1 MNAVLPKAEKR
12 LYEFDEFRVDPVRRR
27 LTRGGELVPL
37 TPKAFSILLVLLE
50 RRGEVVEKEEL
61 IQKVWP
67 DTFVTEANLTQNI
80 SSMRKALG
88 ERASESRY
96 VVTVPGRGYS
106 FVGDVL
112 EVSRDATGEIP
123 VILEPPQTLAKPEP
137 ADEGPLPEATPM
149 LSAPPVAS
157 LPEAAPASPLDA
169 TGPIV
174 APVRTR
180 RLQIV
185 GLGLLGIALVVAGTL
200 GGLSFLRK
208 GEVAGGAPL
217 PPGTVAQAGAGTAV
231 RRSSVA
237 VMGLRNLSRNREQ
250 AWLSTAL
257 AEMLTTELAAG
268 TRVRVISGETVSR
281 AQRSLS
287 LPYADAAGVQD
298 LGRLHSVLNAD
309 LIVVGS
315 YLALEEKGD
324 GKIRLDLRVQQL
336 PDGVTVA
343 SVAQV
348 GTESELFELVAEA
361 GARLRTALGW
371 EQPSPEEA
379 QAVLALRPAN
389 PEATRLYAEGL
400 ARMRTFDFRTALE
413 ILQKAAEADPN
424 SAIIRSA
431 ISQAWSGLGY
441 DVRAAE
447 EAEKAVALAVSLPKE
462 ERLAIEARYR
472 EAKKQWDQ
480 ASAIYQSLW
489 TFYPDNLEYGLQL
502 ANAQTVGGFPKKSLE
517 TIAAL
522 RRLPPPAGN
531 DPRIDLFEASNY
543 KRMSD
548 FKKLQQTAEIALEKG
563 RRLGESQVVA
573 QALVLKGDALLNT
586 ASGAEA
592 RAAYQE
598 ARELF
603 SKEDDRTQAALML
616 TRMGVTLH
624 EQSELADAEEA
635 FKTALS
641 ISESTGNVI
650 GRALQLGNLGLIARD
665 KGDLAHAQDLME
677 QSNALFIEAG
687 DRVYEARSSTL
698 LGTVLLMRGDLAG
711 GRKLLEKALVMTRQS
726 GTRIDE
732 MRALDNLAL
741 GLERQGRFGEA
752 RKLHEQ
758 ALAIGESIGD
768 NSRTANVRAGLAET
782 LLHLGQLR
790 RAREQFNRALAT
802 KRQIGDRVGI
812 ARILGSLARL
822 TYQEGNLAAARKLS
836 GESLQMA
843 REAGARNVEAEAL
856 RDLGVWSFASNDLD
870 GAREQLEDALAR
882 MKSGGADL
890 EAASVRLILASLTM
904 MGTDPVKAERVARE
918 VEGWYSQ
925 REIYGFQARALTIVA
940 EALMRQGRISEARET
955 VSRAQALADRSEDL
969 ETRIL
974 TTTSMAR
981 IEAQAGQARGALGH
995 LTWAMDESRKS
1006 GLVAANL
1013 SARLSYGSIQLQS
1026 GDPVLAQKVLSEVEQ
1041 EASRRGLLLVAN
1053 QVSFIRKA
1061 MAPKLG

>member
-27 LTRGGELVPL
+27 LTRSGELVPL

-67 DTFVTEANLTQNI
+67 DTFVTEANLTQNV
-80 SSMRKALG
+80 SSLRKALG

-112 EVSRDATGEIP
+112 EISRDATGEIP
-123 VILEPPQTLAKPEP
+123 VVPDPEALAKPEVT
-137 ADEGPLPEATPM
+137 DGGPLPEAAVP
-149 LSAPPVAS
+149 APVF
-157 LPEAAPASPLDA
+157 LPETAPARDLDP

-174 APVRTR
+174 APARTR
-180 RLQIV
+180 RLQIA
-185 GLGLLGIALVVAGTL
+185 GLGLLGIALVLAGAL
-200 GGLSFLRK
+200 GGFSFFSRK
-208 GEVAGGAPL
+208 GELAGGASAPL
-217 PPGTVAQAGAGTAV
+217 GQVTQAGTAAV

-237 VMGLRNLSRNREQ
+237 VMGLRNLSGNREQ

-268 TRVRVISGETVSR
+268 TRVRMISGETVSQ

-287 LPYADAAGVQD
+287 LPYVDAAGVQD
-298 LGRLHSVLNAD
+298 LERLHSVLGAD

-315 YLALEEKGD
+315 YLALGEKGG

-348 GTESELFELVAEA
+348 GTEPELFELIAEA
-361 GARLRTALGW
+361 GGRLRTSLGW

-379 QAVLALRPAN
+379 RAVLALRPAN

-400 ARMRTFDFRTALE
+400 ARLRTFDFRTALQTLE
-413 ILQKAAEADPN
+413 KAAEADPG

-480 ASAIYQSLW
+480 ASEIYQSLW
-489 TFYPDNLEYGLQL
+489 TFYPDNLEYGLRL
-502 ANAQTVGGFPKKSLE
+502 ANAQTVGGFTQKSLE
-517 TIAAL
+517 TIAVL
-522 RRLPPPAGN
+522 RRLPPPAGE
-531 DPRIDLFEASNY
+531 DPRIDLAEALNA

-548 FKKLQQTAEIALEKG
+548 FKNLRRTADLALEKG
-563 RRLGESQVVA
+563 RRLGGGQVVA
-573 QALVLKGDALLNT
+573 QALVYKGDSLLLT
-586 ASGAEA
+586 GRGAEA

-624 EQSELADAEEA
+624 EQSELEDAEEA

-641 ISESTGNVI
+641 ITESTGNVI

-665 KGDLAHAQDLME
+665 KGDLARAQELME
-677 QSNALFIEAG
+677 QSNALFVEAG

-698 LGTVLLMRGDLAG
+698 LGTVLLLRGDLAG

-732 MRALDNLAL
+732 VRALDNLAL

-758 ALAIGESIGD
+758 ALTIAESIGD
-768 NSRTANVRAGLAET
+768 NSRTANVRTGLAET

-790 RAREQFNRALAT
+790 RAREHFDQALAA
-802 KRQIGDRVGI
+802 KRQIGDQVNA

-822 TYQEGNLAAARKLS
+822 TYQEGDIATARKLS
-836 GESLQMA
+836 EESLRMA
-843 REAGARNVEAEAL
+843 REVGARNVEAEAL

-870 GAREQLEDALAR
+870 GARDQLEDALAR

-890 EAASVRLILASLTM
+890 EAASCRLILASITM
-904 MGTDPVKAERVARE
+904 MGTDPVKAERIARE
-918 VEGWYSQ
+918 VADWYGR
-925 REIYGFQARALTIVA
+925 REIYGFQARALTLVA
-940 EALMRQGRISEARET
+940 EALMRQGRIPDARET
-955 VSRAQALADRSEDL
+955 ATRARALADRSEDL

-974 TTTSMAR
+974 AATSMAR
-981 IEAQAGQARGALGH
+981 IDAAAGQIRGALGH

-1013 SARLSYGSIQLQS
+1013 SARLSYGAIQLRA
-1026 GDPVLAQKVLSEVEQ
+1026 GDPVAAQKMLAEVEQ
-1041 EASRRGLLLVAN
+1041 EASRRGFLLIASHVGLL
-1053 QVSFIRKA
+1053 RKS

>member
-1 MNAVLPKAEKR
+1 MNAVLPKAERR

-67 DTFVTEANLTQNI
+67 DTFVTEANLTQNV
-80 SSMRKALG
+80 SSLRKALG

-123 VILEPPQTLAKPEP
+123 VVVLEPQPVAKPEP
-137 ADEGPLPEATPM
+137 ADE
-149 LSAPPVAS
+149 APPEGTPPMAS
-157 LPEAAPASPLDA
+157 LPEAAPASHFDA

-174 APVRTR
+174 PPARTR

-185 GLGLLGIALVVAGTL
+185 GLGLLGIAVVIAGTL

-208 GEVAGGAPL
+208 GEVAGGASVPS
-217 PPGTVAQAGAGTAV
+217 GAMAQAGTGAAV

-237 VMGLRNLSRNREQ
+237 VMGLRNLSGNRER

-268 TRVRVISGETVSR
+268 TRVRVISGETVSQ

-287 LPYADAAGVQD
+287 LPYADAAGGQD
-298 LGRLHSVLNAD
+298 LERLHSVLGAD

-315 YLALEEKGD
+315 YLALGEKGG

-348 GTESELFELVAEA
+348 GTEPELFELVAEA
-361 GARLRTALGW
+361 GARLRTSLGW

-400 ARMRTFDFRTALE
+400 ARLRTFDFRTALE
-413 ILQKAAEADPN
+413 TLEKAAEADPG

-462 ERLAIEARYR
+462 ERLATEARYR

-489 TFYPDNLEYGLQL
+489 TFYPDNLEYGLRL
-502 ANAQTVGGFPKKSLE
+502 ANAQTVGGFPRKSFE

-522 RRLPPPAGN
+522 RRLPPPAGE
-531 DPRIDLFEASNY
+531 DPRIDLAEALNY
-543 KRMSD
+543 KRTSD
-548 FKKLQQTAEIALEKG
+548 FKSLQRTAEAALEKG
-563 RRLGESQVVA
+563 RRLGGSQVVA
-573 QALVLKGDALLNT
+573 QALVYKGDALLMT
-586 ASGAEA
+586 GRGPEA
-592 RAAYQE
+592 RAAFQE

-603 SKEDDRTQAALML
+603 AREDDRTQAALML

-624 EQSELADAEEA
+624 EQSELEDAEEA
-635 FKTALS
+635 FRTALS
-641 ISESTGNVI
+641 INESTGNVI

-665 KGDLAHAQDLME
+665 KGDLAEAQKLME

-732 MRALDNLAL
+732 VRALDNLAL
-741 GLERQGRFGEA
+741 GLQRQGRFGEA

-758 ALAIGESIGD
+758 ALAIAESIGD
-768 NSRTANVRAGLAET
+768 NSRTANVRVGLAET

-790 RAREQFNRALAT
+790 RAREQFDRALAA
-802 KRQIGDRVGI
+802 KRQIGDRVYT

-836 GESLQMA
+836 EESLQVA
-843 REAGARNVEAEAL
+843 REVGARNVEAEAL
-856 RDLGVWSFASNDLD
+856 RDLGVWSFASNDLE
-870 GAREQLEDALAR
+870 GARRQLEDALAR

-890 EAASVRLILASLTM
+890 EAASVRLILASITM

-918 VEGWYSQ
+918 VEDWYSR

-940 EALMRQGRISEARET
+940 EALMRQGRVPEARET
-955 VSRAQALADRSEDL
+955 ANRARNLADRSEDL
-969 ETRIL
+969 ETRIIAA
-974 TTTSMAR
+974 TSMAR
-981 IEAQAGQARGALGH
+981 IEAASGQNRAALGH
-995 LTWAMDESRKS
+995 LSWALEESRKA
-1006 GLVAANL
+1006 GLVSANL
-1013 SARLSYGSIQLQS
+1013 SARLSYGAIQLQS
-1026 GDPVLAQKVLSEVEQ
+1026 GDPIAAQKVLSEVEQ
-1041 EASRRGLLLVAN
+1041 EASRRGLLLIAN
-1053 QVSFIRKA
+1053 QVGLLRKS
-1061 MAPKLG
+1061 MAPRLG